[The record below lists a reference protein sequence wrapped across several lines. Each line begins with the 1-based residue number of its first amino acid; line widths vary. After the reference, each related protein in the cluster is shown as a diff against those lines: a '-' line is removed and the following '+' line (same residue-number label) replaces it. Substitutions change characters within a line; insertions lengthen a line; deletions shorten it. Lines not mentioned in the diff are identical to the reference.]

1 MALQQSYCEPM
12 KLSDDLLKKFNEQIT
27 LEFESSLAYRQL
39 AIEADEQ
46 DLTGFGSWLRHQAD
60 EEIVHANKFIDHVD
74 ARDGHVQIGSLSA
87 PAQFADPSALD
98 LFEAAFKHE
107 QKVSEA
113 IQNLYRAADEAGDF
127 DSRPI
132 LNWFTSEQIEEES
145 TVDEIIGRIRLV
157 GDDGSGLLRMDSE
170 LGARPATTTEA

>member
-1 MALQQSYCEPM
+1 MKISQQMEA
-12 KLSDDLLKKFNEQIT
+12 KFNDQIT
-27 LEFESSLAYRQL
+27 LEFEASLVYRQL
-39 AIEADEQ
+39 AVEAERM
-46 DLTGFGSWLRHQAD
+46 DLVGMAAWFRHQAD

-74 ARDGHVQIGSLSA
+74 ARDGHVQIGSMNA
-87 PAQFADPSALD
+87 PAQFAAPSALD

-113 IQNLYRAADEAGDF
+113 IQNLYRAAEEAGDF

-157 GDDGSGLLRMDSE
+157 GDDGSGLLRMDAE